1 MGILAAHI
9 QHMKLIRCMTFILLA
24 TPHYAVA
31 ADAPKPKPQFQYE
44 TKGIEVSLPSAE
56 EAKVA
61 AFNASTIKAA
71 AKYLDNGAICWVREK
86 TCVNCHT
93 TGPYMSERT
102 ALTAWLG
109 RPNDEVLE
117 NFVDSIPDQPT
128 QEKEENGLKYYPG
141 SEVSVW
147 RSLGLAEWDKHVTG
161 QLSDPTDR
169 SLRDMLL
176 RQSDN
181 GAFVSYGEV
190 EIPHITT
197 DFELTLQAARA
208 ITAAPGWL
216 AHLKDTDLLARVEKM
231 KAFLRDAKPRN
242 DFDRVLRLQL
252 ASYLPELVTQRDREA
267 ALALLSQKQHPD
279 GGWSLRDMSAMNDWH
294 FTISDTV
301 AKIITSLPDA
311 ANPESDPYMTGL
323 AIVLLRQSDV
333 PATDDRIQRGL
344 TWLKRE
350 ERVSGRWWM
359 RSLYRGNYSYI
370 TYIATAQAMT
380 ALAMCGEIR

>member
-1 MGILAAHI
+1 MGLLAAYFQRVKLVRFLTLILLAAH
-9 QHMKLIRCMTFILLA
+9 H
-24 TPHYAVA
+24 AVA
-31 ADAPKPKPQFQYE
+31 TDAPKPKPEFQYE
-44 TKGIEVSLPSAE
+44 SVGIEVSLPTADE
-56 EAKVA
+56 PKVA
-61 AFNASTIKAA
+61 AFNAGTIQAA
-71 AKYLDNGAICWVREK
+71 AKYLEDGAICWVREK

-109 RPNDEVLE
+109 KPNNEVLT

-128 QEKEENGLKYYPG
+128 QKKDENGHKYYPG

-161 QLSDPTDR
+161 QLSDHTER
-169 SLRDMLL
+169 SLRDMFL

-208 ITAAPGWL
+208 VTVAPGWL
-216 AHLKDTDLLARVEKM
+216 THLKDPDLLARVQKM

-252 ASYLPELVTQRDREA
+252 ATYLPELVTRRDRQA
-267 ALALLSQKQHPD
+267 ALALLSRKQHSD

-301 AKIITSLPDA
+301 AKIMTGLPDA
-311 ANPESDPYMTGL
+311 AHPESDPYMTAL
-323 AIVLLRQSDV
+323 AIVLLRQSNV

-350 ERVSGRWWM
+350 QRVSGRWWM
-359 RSLYRGNYSYI
+359 DSLYRGNYRYI